1 MMSLYGFGAPQF
13 YDPVVDTG
21 EPKAYRVGAGA
32 RAAMQAVQAG
42 QANTATTRDPLLR
55 LQATTSTSATQTTT
69 TSADNG
75 QTHTTTDTGAGGGP
89 SGDPGTEY
97 NPPSIA
103 TKLAPGP
110 LPPSRFGLTDLLIVL
125 GLVGAGTGAY
135 FLFRKKKP
143 KAGVAGARRRRR

>member
-21 EPKAYRVGAGA
+21 QPKGYRVGAGA
-32 RAAMQAVQAG
+32 RAGMETVRAG
-42 QANTATTRDPLLR
+42 DNGQTHTATTRDPLLR
-55 LQATTSTSATQTTT
+55 LQASTPTTAAATPSVATDAGQDTLVNDGSTVPA
-69 TSADNG
+69 
-75 QTHTTTDTGAGGGP
+75 
-89 SGDPGTEY
+89 EM
-97 NPPSIA
+97 IA
-103 TKLAPGP
+103 TKMAPP
-110 LPPSRFGLTDLLIVL
+110 LPLSKFGLTDLLIVL